1 MDRHYRF
8 INQSASISSICVS
21 EVLSLSNKRVSGLHK
36 TAITLVATLMGTT
49 AVLGTAE
56 AIDFNWIAGTGDW
69 ENASNWSNS
78 FGSMVPDEDA
88 SAYVDNGGTAQVQTT
103 DSVAGYV
110 YIGNVNSGALDIFG
124 GGQLESFYGNE
135 IGRNAGSGGAVTVDG
150 IGSSWQLA
158 GPSASLDVG
167 ASGEGSL
174 TITNGGEVLNAD
186 SYLSTS
192 IGDNAGS
199 SGTVTVNG
207 TGSKLTNINA
217 SINVG
222 NSGNGT
228 LNILNGG
235 SVSNTFGSVGRQA
248 GGIGTVTVNG
258 TGSSWNNTSAIL
270 YLGES
275 GSGTINIINE
285 GMVNVDSG
293 TRTVLLGRFKGG
305 SGILNIGNGGAA
317 GILNAAAVNGGA
329 GIATLNF
336 NHNES
341 NYFFTNDS
349 TSGGDTIRITG
360 TTDVNFVGSGTTYI
374 SGNNT
379 YTGSTNISSG
389 KLVVYNGGKLGNNSA
404 VTVGTGA
411 MLEALSD
418 LTIGSLAGNGTVDVD
433 TGSGGFTLTV
443 GGDNTSTVFSGTII
457 DFSYLTKTGTGK
469 LTLSGN
475 NTYSGATII
484 NDGLLVVNG
493 SIANSGT
500 TVNAGGALGG
510 SGTLGSITINGGSL
524 APGNSIGTMNVSGS
538 VDFSGGGVYEV
549 EVDAAGNADL
559 INATAMATLTN
570 GTVLVR
576 PESGNYN
583 LSTDYTIL
591 TAAGGLGGTTFDSVS
606 SNFAFLT
613 PALTYDTNNVFL
625 NLSRNSSDYASVA
638 NTPNQTVIGTTID
651 TLVSNGS
658 SGVSNIINNLNTLT
672 SEGARQAF
680 DSLSGVQHTH
690 SNLIALQSMNQF
702 QGVLLSRL
710 HNAPP
715 ALTSNGQIQL
725 AYNNTGV
732 MTDAGTTLFGDSK
745 QNHGWWLRGT
755 GNYADIDDTSNAS
768 GAHYTSAGTA
778 AGRDIYV
785 EETITIG
792 LALGYNRTDASVF
805 QGSLDVDSYQAAVYG
820 RWLLNDNYYASGIAG
835 LGYHDIES
843 KRRISV
849 GTSTMTAQADYQA
862 WASNLAIEA
871 GRMINITD
879 NTRLTPLTGLEYA
892 YVSRNS
898 FDEKNADAA
907 NLNVSREEQQS
918 LRSVMGARIS
928 HHLTTQYGYYL
939 EPMAELIWLHEFMD
953 KESQM
958 RADFA
963 GTSLAHFQVD
973 GPALDRNRARL
984 GLGLNMQ
991 MNELTS
997 IQLGYQGE
1005 WASSDQRHDL
1015 SATLR
1020 MQW

>member
-1 MDRHYRF
+1 MNRHFRF
-8 INQSASISSICVS
+8 IRKTASSILMSSS
-21 EVLSLSNKRVSGLHK
+21 EVLSLHYLHK
-36 TAITLVATLMGTT
+36 IAITLVATLLGTT

-69 ENASNWSNS
+69 ENDSNWSNG

-88 SAYVDNGGTAQVQTT
+88 FAFVDNGGTAQVQTT

-110 YIGNVNSGALDIFG
+110 YIGNVNSGALNIFG

-135 IGRNAGSGGAVTVDG
+135 IGRNAGSSGAVTVDG

-158 GPSASLDVG
+158 SPSASLDVG

-186 SYLSTS
+186 SFLSTS

-199 SGTVTVNG
+199 SGTVIVDG

-217 SINVG
+217 GIHVG

-235 SVSNTFGSVGRQA
+235 SVTNTFGSVGRLSGA
-248 GGIGTVTVNG
+248 TGTVTVDG
-258 TGSSWNNTSAIL
+258 AGSSWNNSNA
-270 YLGES
+270 LGLGDWGNGTLNIINDGLVTVASGATTLELGRFG
-275 GSGTINIINE
+275 GSGT
-285 GMVNVDSG
+285 
-293 TRTVLLGRFKGG
+293 
-305 SGILNIGNGGAA
+305 LNIGNGGAA
-317 GILNAAAVNGGA
+317 GILNAAAVNGGP
-329 GIATLNF
+329 GMATLNF

-389 KLVVYNGGKLGNNSA
+389 KLVVYNGGTLGNNSA

-411 MLEALSD
+411 MLEALSN

-457 DFSYLTKTGTGK
+457 DFSYLTKTGTGT

-475 NTYSGATII
+475 NPYYGATII

-549 EVDAAGNADL
+549 EVDAAGNSDL

-570 GTVLVR
+570 GTVLVL
-576 PESGNYN
+576 PEAGNYS

-591 TAAGGLGGTTFDSVS
+591 SAAGGLGGTTFDSIS
-606 SNFAFLT
+606 SNLAFLT
-613 PALTYDTNNVFL
+613 PTLTYDANNVFL
-625 NLSRNSSDYASVA
+625 NLERNASDYASVA
-638 NTPNQTVIGTTID
+638 ETANQISVSTTLDRLFLGNDSAGIND
-651 TLVSNGS
+651 
-658 SGVSNIINNLNTLT
+658 IFNNLNIL
-672 SEGARQAF
+672 SAQGAQQAYN
-680 DSLSGVQHTH
+680 SLSGVQHTH
-690 SNLIALQSMNQF
+690 SNLIALQSLNQF
-702 QGVLLSRL
+702 QGLLLNRL
-710 HNAPP
+710 QSGSPLAD
-715 ALTSNGQIQL
+715 NGQIQL
-725 AYNNTGV
+725 AYNDTGT
-732 MTDAGTTLFGDSK
+732 MTDAGTSLIGEKPANTR
-745 QNHGWWLRGT
+745 GWWLRGT
-755 GNYADIDDTSNAS
+755 GSYADIDGTSNAS
-768 GAHYTSAGTA
+768 GAHYKSAGTA
-778 AGRDIYV
+778 AGRDIFMDDV
-785 EETITIG
+785 LTVG
-792 LALGYNRTDASVF
+792 LALGYNRTDASVS
-805 QGSLDVDSYQAAVYG
+805 QGSLDVDSYQVALYG
-820 RWLLNDNYYASGIAG
+820 KRLFTDNYYVSGMAG
-835 LGYHDIES
+835 VGYHDFES
-843 KRRISV
+843 KRGITV
-849 GTSTMTAQADYQA
+849 GLLNTTARADYHA
-862 WASNLAIEA
+862 WTSNLAVEI
-871 GRMINITD
+871 GRLIAVNA
-879 NTRLTPLTGLEYA
+879 NTSVTPLAGMEYA
-892 YVSRNS
+892 HVNRAD
-898 FDEKNADAA
+898 FVEKEAEAA
-907 NLNVSREEQQS
+907 NLNVSRSQQDS
-918 LRSVMGARIS
+918 LRSAIGARIA
-928 HHLTTQYGYYL
+928 HQWKTQKGYRIQ
-939 EPMAELIWLHEFMD
+939 PTAELAWVHELMD
-953 KESQM
+953 NEAQM
-958 RADFA
+958 RAGFA
-963 GTSLAHFQVD
+963 ATSLANFQVD
-973 GPALDRNRARL
+973 GPELDRDRARL
-984 GLGLNMQ
+984 ALGLDMQ
-991 MNELTS
+991 MTELTS

-1005 WASSDQRHDL
+1005 WASSVQRHDL
-1015 SATLR
+1015 SATLKMR
-1020 MQW
+1020 W

>member
-1 MDRHYRF
+1 MNRYFRF
-8 INQSASISSICVS
+8 IRKTTSSILMSLS
-21 EVLSLSNKRVSGLHK
+21 EVLSHHYLHK
-36 TAITLVATLMGTT
+36 TAITLVATLVGTT

-56 AIDFNWIAGTGDW
+56 AIDFNWNAGTGDW
-69 ENASNWSNS
+69 ENGSNWSNG

-88 SAYVDNGGTAQVQTT
+88 FAFVDNGGTAQVQTT

-135 IGRNAGSGGAVTVDG
+135 IGRNAGSSGAVTVDG
-150 IGSSWQLA
+150 IGSSWQLT

-186 SYLSTS
+186 SFLSTS

-199 SGTVTVNG
+199 SGTVTVDG

-217 SINVG
+217 GINVG

-235 SVSNTFGSVGRQA
+235 SVSNTFGSVGRLSGA
-248 GGIGTVTVNG
+248 TGTVTVDG
-258 TGSSWNNTSAIL
+258 AGSSWNNSNA
-270 YLGES
+270 LGLGDWGNGTLNIINDGLVTVASGAATVELGRFG
-275 GSGTINIINE
+275 GSGT
-285 GMVNVDSG
+285 
-293 TRTVLLGRFKGG
+293 
-305 SGILNIGNGGAA
+305 LNMGNGGAA
-317 GILNAAAVNGGA
+317 GILNAAAVNGGP
-329 GIATLNF
+329 GTATLNF

-389 KLVVYNGGKLGNNSA
+389 KLVVYNGGTLGNNSA

-457 DFSYLTKTGTGK
+457 DFSYLTKTGTGT
-469 LTLSGN
+469 LTMTGN
-475 NTYSGATII
+475 NPYYGATII
-484 NDGLLVVNG
+484 NDGLLIVNG

-549 EVDAAGNADL
+549 EVDAAGNSDL

-570 GTVLVR
+570 GTVLVL
-576 PESGNYN
+576 PEAGNYS

-591 TAAGGLGGTTFDSVS
+591 SAAGGLGGTTFDSIS
-606 SNFAFLT
+606 SNLAFLT
-613 PALTYDTNNVFL
+613 PTLTYDASNVLL
-625 NLSRNSSDYASVA
+625 NLRRNSFDYASVA
-638 NTPNQTVIGTTID
+638 NTPNQTAVSSTLD
-651 TLVSNGS
+651 TLALDNIS
-658 SGVSNIINNLNTLT
+658 SLDNLFNNLNIL
-672 SEGARQAF
+672 SDQGAQQAY

-690 SNLIALQSMNQF
+690 SNLIALQSLNQF
-702 QGVLLSRL
+702 QGLLLGRL
-710 HNAPP
+710 HSSSSTLAD
-715 ALTSNGQIQL
+715 NGKIQL
-725 AYNNTGV
+725 VYNDTGT
-732 MTDAGTTLFGDSK
+732 MTDAGMSLIGEK
-745 QNHGWWLRGT
+745 PANNRGWWLRGT
-755 GNYADIDDTSNAS
+755 GSYADIDGTSNAS
-768 GAHYTSAGTA
+768 GAYYKSAGTA
-778 AGRDIYV
+778 AGRDIFV
-785 EETITIG
+785 DDLLTVG
-792 LALGYNRTDASVF
+792 LALGYNRTDASVS
-805 QGSLDVDSYQAAVYG
+805 QGTLDVDSYQVALYG
-820 RWLLNDNYYASGIAG
+820 KRLFTDNYYVSGIAG
-835 LGYHDIES
+835 VGYHDFES
-843 KRRISV
+843 KRGITV
-849 GTSTMTAQADYQA
+849 GLSNSTARADYHA
-862 WASNLAIEA
+862 WTSNLAVEIGRLIEVSE
-871 GRMINITD
+871 
-879 NTRLTPLTGLEYA
+879 NTNLTPLAGLEYA
-892 YVSRNS
+892 HTNRTDFVEKDA
-898 FDEKNADAA
+898 DEG
-907 NLNVSREEQQS
+907 NLNVRRDRQDS
-918 LRSVMGARIS
+918 LKSVLGTRIT
-928 HHLTTQYGYYL
+928 HRWKTKRGYRIQPTA
-939 EPMAELIWLHEFMD
+939 EMAWVHELMD
-953 KESQM
+953 NEAQM
-958 RADFA
+958 RAGFA
-963 GTSLAHFQVD
+963 ATSLANFQVD
-973 GPALDRNRARL
+973 GPELNRDRARL
-984 GLGLNMQ
+984 ALGLDMQ
-991 MNELTS
+991 MTELTS

-1015 SATLR
+1015 SATLK
-1020 MQW
+1020 MLW

>member
-1 MDRHYRF
+1 MNRYFRF
-8 INQSASISSICVS
+8 IRKTTSSILMSLS
-21 EVLSLSNKRVSGLHK
+21 EVLSHHYLHK
-36 TAITLVATLMGTT
+36 TAITLVATLVGTT

-56 AIDFNWIAGTGDW
+56 AIDFNWNAGTGDW
-69 ENASNWSNS
+69 ENGSNWSNG

-88 SAYVDNGGTAQVQTT
+88 FAFVDNGGTAQVQTT

-135 IGRNAGSGGAVTVDG
+135 IGRNAGSSGAVTVDG
-150 IGSSWQLA
+150 IGSSWQLT

-186 SYLSTS
+186 SFLSTS

-199 SGTVTVNG
+199 SGTVTVDG

-217 SINVG
+217 GINVG

-235 SVSNTFGSVGRQA
+235 SVSNTFGSVGRLSGA
-248 GGIGTVTVNG
+248 TGTVTVDG
-258 TGSSWNNTSAIL
+258 AGSSWNNSNA
-270 YLGES
+270 LGLGDWGNGTLNIINDGLVTVASGAATVELGRFG
-275 GSGTINIINE
+275 GSGT
-285 GMVNVDSG
+285 
-293 TRTVLLGRFKGG
+293 
-305 SGILNIGNGGAA
+305 LNMGNGGAA
-317 GILNAAAVNGGA
+317 GILNAAAVNGGP
-329 GIATLNF
+329 GTATLNF

-341 NYFFTNDS
+341 NYFFTDDS

-389 KLVVYNGGKLGNNSA
+389 KLVVYNGGTLGNNSA

-457 DFSYLTKTGTGK
+457 DFSYLTKTGTGT
-469 LTLSGN
+469 LTMTGN
-475 NTYSGATII
+475 NPYYGATII
-484 NDGLLVVNG
+484 NDGLLIVNG

-549 EVDAAGNADL
+549 EVDAAGNSDL

-570 GTVLVR
+570 GTVLVL
-576 PESGNYN
+576 PESGNYS

-591 TAAGGLGGTTFDSVS
+591 SAAGGLGGTTFDSIS
-606 SNFAFLT
+606 SNLAFLT
-613 PALTYDTNNVFL
+613 PTLTYDASNVLL
-625 NLSRNSSDYASVA
+625 NLRRNSFDYASVA
-638 NTPNQTVIGTTID
+638 NTPNQTAVSSTLD
-651 TLVSNGS
+651 TLALDNIS
-658 SGVSNIINNLNTLT
+658 SLDNLFNNLNIL
-672 SEGARQAF
+672 SDQGAQQAY

-690 SNLIALQSMNQF
+690 SNLIALQSLNQF
-702 QGVLLSRL
+702 QGLLLGRL
-710 HNAPP
+710 HSSSSTLAD
-715 ALTSNGQIQL
+715 NGKIQL
-725 AYNNTGV
+725 VYNDTGT
-732 MTDAGTTLFGDSK
+732 MTDAGMSLIGEK
-745 QNHGWWLRGT
+745 PANNRGWWLRGT
-755 GNYADIDDTSNAS
+755 GSYADIDGTSNAS
-768 GAHYTSAGTA
+768 GAYYKSAGTA
-778 AGRDIYV
+778 AGRDIFV
-785 EETITIG
+785 DDLLTVG
-792 LALGYNRTDASVF
+792 LALGYNRTDASVS
-805 QGSLDVDSYQAAVYG
+805 QGTLDVDSYQVALYG
-820 RWLLNDNYYASGIAG
+820 KRLFTDNYYVSGIAG
-835 LGYHDIES
+835 VGYHDFES
-843 KRRISV
+843 KRGITV
-849 GTSTMTAQADYQA
+849 GLSNSTARADYHA
-862 WASNLAIEA
+862 WTSNLAVEIGRLIEVSE
-871 GRMINITD
+871 
-879 NTRLTPLTGLEYA
+879 NTNLTPLAGLEYA
-892 YVSRNS
+892 HTNRTDFVEKDA
-898 FDEKNADAA
+898 DEG
-907 NLNVSREEQQS
+907 NLNVRRDRQDS
-918 LRSVMGARIS
+918 LKSVLGTRIT
-928 HHLTTQYGYYL
+928 HRWKTKRGYRIQPTA
-939 EPMAELIWLHEFMD
+939 EMAWVHELMD
-953 KESQM
+953 NEAQM
-958 RADFA
+958 RAGFA
-963 GTSLAHFQVD
+963 ATSLANFQVD
-973 GPALDRNRARL
+973 GPELNRDRARL
-984 GLGLNMQ
+984 ALGLDMQ
-991 MNELTS
+991 MTELTS

-1015 SATLR
+1015 SATLK
-1020 MQW
+1020 MLW

>member
-8 INQSASISSICVS
+8 ISQSAFINSIPIS
-21 EVLSLSNKRVSGLHK
+21 EILPLSNKGLSGSHK
-36 TAITLVATLMGTT
+36 TAITLLATLIIAMP
-49 AVLGTAE
+49 AVSADL
-56 AIDFNWIAGTGDW
+56 NWVAGTGDW
-69 ENASNWSNS
+69 ENDSNWSNG
-78 FGSMVPDEDA
+78 FGSIAPDVGD
-88 SAYVDNGGTAQVQTT
+88 SVFVDNGGTAQVQTT
-103 DSVAGYV
+103 DSVAESV
-110 YIGNVNSGALDIFG
+110 VIGKVNNGALTISSG
-124 GGQLESFYGNE
+124 GELESYVTNI
-135 IGRNAGSGGAVTVDG
+135 IGGNAGSSGAVTVDG
-150 IGSSWQLA
+150 IGSLWQLA
-158 GPSASLDVG
+158 DGSAKLKVG
-167 ASGEGSL
+167 SSGEGTL

-186 SYLSTS
+186 SVLGVTV
-192 IGDNAGS
+192 GENAGS
-199 SGTVTVNG
+199 NGTVTVDG
-207 TGSKLTNINA
+207 AGSNFTNIQ
-217 SINVG
+217 SSVTVG

-235 SVSNTFGSVGRQA
+235 TVSNTFGSIGRST
-248 GGIGTVTVNG
+248 GGEGTVTVDG
-258 TGSSWNNTSAIL
+258 AGSSWNNTTQIL

-275 GSGTINIINE
+275 GSGTLNIIND
-285 GMVNVDSG
+285 GVVNVDSG
-293 TRTVLLGRFKGG
+293 SRTVLLGRYG
-305 SGILNIGNGGAA
+305 SGSGTLNIGNGGAA
-317 GILNAAAVNGGA
+317 GILNATAVNGGP
-329 GIATLNF
+329 GSATLNF

-360 TTDVNFVGSGTTYI
+360 STNVNSIGSGTTYI

-379 YTGSTNISSG
+379 YTGSTNISNG
-389 KLVVYNGGKLGNNSA
+389 KLVVYDGGTLGNNSA

-411 MLEALSD
+411 TLEALSD
-418 LTIGSLAGNGTVDVD
+418 LTIGSLAGGGTVNLN
-433 TGSGGFTLTV
+433 TGFDDYLLTV
-443 GGDNTSTVFSGTII
+443 GGDNTSTVFSGSII
-457 DFSYLTKTGTGK
+457 NFSFLTKTGTGT

-493 SIANSGT
+493 SIASSGI
-500 TVNAGGALGG
+500 TVNSGGALGG
-510 SGTLGSITINGGSL
+510 SGTFGSITLNGGSL
-524 APGNSIGTMNVSGS
+524 TPGNSIGTMNVSGN
-538 VDFSGGGVYEV
+538 VNFSGGGVYEV

-559 INATAMATLTN
+559 IDATGTATLTN

-576 PESGNYN
+576 PESGKYN

-638 NTPNQTVIGTTID
+638 NTPNQTAVGTTID

-658 SGVSNIINNLNTLT
+658 SAVSNIINNLNTLT
-672 SEGARQAF
+672 SQGARQAF

-710 HNAPP
+710 HNATP

-725 AYNNTGV
+725 AYNDTGV
-732 MTDAGTTLFGDSK
+732 MTDAGTTLFGDPK

-907 NLNVSREEQQS
+907 NLNVSREQQQS

-928 HHLTTQYGYYL
+928 HHLTTQHGYYL
-939 EPMAELIWLHEFMD
+939 EPMAELMWLHEFMD

-1005 WASSDQRHDL
+1005 WANSDQRHDL

>member
-1 MDRHYRF
+1 MNRHFRF
-8 INQSASISSICVS
+8 IRKTASSILMSLS
-21 EVLSLSNKRVSGLHK
+21 EVLSLHYLHK
-36 TAITLVATLMGTT
+36 TAITLVATLVGTT

-69 ENASNWSNS
+69 ENDSNWSNG

-88 SAYVDNGGTAQVQTT
+88 FAFVDNGGTAQVQTT
-103 DSVAGYV
+103 GSVAGYV

-135 IGRNAGSGGAVTVDG
+135 IGRNAGSSGAVTVDG
-150 IGSSWQLA
+150 IGSSWQLT

-186 SYLSTS
+186 SFLSTS

-199 SGTVTVNG
+199 SGTVTVDG

-217 SINVG
+217 GINVG

-235 SVSNTFGSVGRQA
+235 SVSNTFGSVGRLSGA
-248 GGIGTVTVNG
+248 TGTVTVDG
-258 TGSSWNNTSAIL
+258 AGSSWNNSNA
-270 YLGES
+270 LGLGDWGNGTLNIINDGLVTVASGAATVELGRFG
-275 GSGTINIINE
+275 GSGT
-285 GMVNVDSG
+285 
-293 TRTVLLGRFKGG
+293 
-305 SGILNIGNGGAA
+305 LNIGNGGAA
-317 GILNAAAVNGGA
+317 GILNAAAVNGGP
-329 GIATLNF
+329 GTATLNF

-389 KLVVYNGGKLGNNSA
+389 KLVVYNGGTLGNNSA

-457 DFSYLTKTGTGK
+457 DFSYLTKTGTGT
-469 LTLSGN
+469 LTMTGN
-475 NTYSGATII
+475 NPYYGATII
-484 NDGLLVVNG
+484 NDGLLIVNG

-549 EVDAAGNADL
+549 EVDAAGNSDL

-570 GTVLVR
+570 GTVLVL
-576 PESGNYN
+576 PEAGNYS

-591 TAAGGLGGTTFDSVS
+591 SAAGGLGGTTFDSIS
-606 SNFAFLT
+606 SNLAFLT
-613 PALTYDTNNVFL
+613 PTLTYDANNVFL
-625 NLSRNSSDYASVA
+625 NLERNASDYASVA
-638 NTPNQTVIGTTID
+638 ETANQITVSTTLDRLFLGNDSAGIND
-651 TLVSNGS
+651 
-658 SGVSNIINNLNTLT
+658 IFNNLNIL
-672 SEGARQAF
+672 SDQGAQQAY

-690 SNLIALQSMNQF
+690 SNLIALQSLNQF
-702 QGVLLSRL
+702 QGLLLNRL
-710 HNAPP
+710 QSGSPLAE
-715 ALTSNGQIQL
+715 NGQIQV
-725 AYNNTGV
+725 AYNDTGT
-732 MTDAGTTLFGDSK
+732 MTDAGMSLIGEK
-745 QNHGWWLRGT
+745 PANNRGWWLRGT
-755 GNYADIDDTSNAS
+755 GSYADIDGTSNAS
-768 GAHYTSAGTA
+768 GAYYKSAGTA
-778 AGRDIYV
+778 AGRDIFV
-785 EETITIG
+785 DDLLTVG
-792 LALGYNRTDASVF
+792 LALGYNRTDASVS
-805 QGSLDVDSYQAAVYG
+805 QGTLDVDSYQFALYG
-820 RWLLNDNYYASGIAG
+820 KRLFTDNYYVSGIAG
-835 LGYHDIES
+835 VGYHDFES
-843 KRRISV
+843 KRGITV
-849 GTSTMTAQADYQA
+849 GLSNSTARADYLA
-862 WASNLAIEA
+862 WTSNLAVEIGRLIEVSE
-871 GRMINITD
+871 
-879 NTRLTPLTGLEYA
+879 NTNLMPLAGLEYA
-892 YVSRNS
+892 HTNRTDFVEKDA
-898 FDEKNADAA
+898 DEG
-907 NLNVSREEQQS
+907 NLNVRRDRQDS
-918 LRSVMGARIS
+918 LKSVLGTRIT
-928 HHLTTQYGYYL
+928 HRWKTKRGYRIQPTA
-939 EPMAELIWLHEFMD
+939 EMAWVHELMD
-953 KESQM
+953 NEAQM
-958 RADFA
+958 RAGFA
-963 GTSLAHFQVD
+963 AASLANFQVD
-973 GPALDRNRARL
+973 GPELNRDRARL
-984 GLGLNMQ
+984 ALGLDMQ
-991 MNELTS
+991 MTELTS

-1015 SATLR
+1015 SATLK
-1020 MQW
+1020 MLW

>member
-1 MDRHYRF
+1 M
-8 INQSASISSICVS
+8 SLS
-21 EVLSLSNKRVSGLHK
+21 EVLSHHYLHK
-36 TAITLVATLMGTT
+36 TAITLVATLVGTT

-56 AIDFNWIAGTGDW
+56 AIDFNWNAGTGDW
-69 ENASNWSNS
+69 ENGSNWSNG

-88 SAYVDNGGTAQVQTT
+88 FAFVDNGGTAQVQTT

-135 IGRNAGSGGAVTVDG
+135 IGRNAGSSGAVTVDG
-150 IGSSWQLA
+150 IGSSWQLT

-186 SYLSTS
+186 SFLSTS

-199 SGTVTVNG
+199 SGTVTVDG

-217 SINVG
+217 GINVG

-235 SVSNTFGSVGRQA
+235 SVSNTFGSVGRLSGA
-248 GGIGTVTVNG
+248 TGTVTVDG
-258 TGSSWNNTSAIL
+258 AGSSWNNSNA
-270 YLGES
+270 LGLGDWGNGTLNIINDGLVTVASGAATVELGRFG
-275 GSGTINIINE
+275 GSGT
-285 GMVNVDSG
+285 
-293 TRTVLLGRFKGG
+293 
-305 SGILNIGNGGAA
+305 LNMGNGGAA
-317 GILNAAAVNGGA
+317 GILNAAAVNGGP
-329 GIATLNF
+329 GTATLNF

-389 KLVVYNGGKLGNNSA
+389 KLVVYNGGTLGNNSA

-457 DFSYLTKTGTGK
+457 DFSYLTKTGTGT
-469 LTLSGN
+469 LTMTGN
-475 NTYSGATII
+475 NPYYGATII
-484 NDGLLVVNG
+484 NDGLLIVNG

-549 EVDAAGNADL
+549 EVDAAGNSDL

-570 GTVLVR
+570 GTVLVL
-576 PESGNYN
+576 PESGNYS

-591 TAAGGLGGTTFDSVS
+591 SAAGGLGGTTFDSIS
-606 SNFAFLT
+606 SNLAFLT
-613 PALTYDTNNVFL
+613 PTLTYDASNVLL
-625 NLSRNSSDYASVA
+625 NLRRNSFDYASVA
-638 NTPNQTVIGTTID
+638 NTPNQTAVSSTLD
-651 TLVSNGS
+651 TLALDNIS
-658 SGVSNIINNLNTLT
+658 SLDNLFNNLNIL
-672 SEGARQAF
+672 SDQGAQQAY

-690 SNLIALQSMNQF
+690 SNLIALQSLNQF
-702 QGVLLSRL
+702 QGLLLGRL
-710 HNAPP
+710 HSSSSTLAD
-715 ALTSNGQIQL
+715 NGKIQL
-725 AYNNTGV
+725 VYNDTGT
-732 MTDAGTTLFGDSK
+732 MTDAGMSLIGEK
-745 QNHGWWLRGT
+745 PANNRGWWLRGT
-755 GNYADIDDTSNAS
+755 GSYADIDGTSNAS
-768 GAHYTSAGTA
+768 GAYYKSAGTA
-778 AGRDIYV
+778 AGRDIFV
-785 EETITIG
+785 DDLLTVG
-792 LALGYNRTDASVF
+792 LALGYNRTDASVS
-805 QGSLDVDSYQAAVYG
+805 QGTLDVDSYQVALYG
-820 RWLLNDNYYASGIAG
+820 KRLFTDNYYVSGIAG
-835 LGYHDIES
+835 VGYHDFES
-843 KRRISV
+843 KRGITV
-849 GTSTMTAQADYQA
+849 GLSNSTARADYHA
-862 WASNLAIEA
+862 WTSNLAVEIGRLIEVSE
-871 GRMINITD
+871 
-879 NTRLTPLTGLEYA
+879 NTNLTPLAGLEYA
-892 YVSRNS
+892 HTNRTDFVEKDA
-898 FDEKNADAA
+898 DEG
-907 NLNVSREEQQS
+907 NLNVRRDRQDS
-918 LRSVMGARIS
+918 LKSVLGTRIT
-928 HHLTTQYGYYL
+928 HRWKTKRGYRIQPTA
-939 EPMAELIWLHEFMD
+939 EMAWVHELMD
-953 KESQM
+953 NEAQM
-958 RADFA
+958 RAGFA
-963 GTSLAHFQVD
+963 ATSLANFQVD
-973 GPALDRNRARL
+973 GPELNRDRARL
-984 GLGLNMQ
+984 ALGLDMQ
-991 MNELTS
+991 MTELTS

-1015 SATLR
+1015 SATLK
-1020 MQW
+1020 MLW

>member
-1 MDRHYRF
+1 MNRYFRF
-8 INQSASISSICVS
+8 IRKTTSSILMSLS
-21 EVLSLSNKRVSGLHK
+21 EVLSHHYLHK
-36 TAITLVATLMGTT
+36 TAITLVATLVGTT

-56 AIDFNWIAGTGDW
+56 AIDFNWNAGTGDW
-69 ENASNWSNS
+69 ENGSNWSNG

-88 SAYVDNGGTAQVQTT
+88 FAFVDNGGTAQVQTT

-135 IGRNAGSGGAVTVDG
+135 IGRNAGSSGAVTVDG
-150 IGSSWQLA
+150 IGSSWQLT

-186 SYLSTS
+186 SFLSTS

-199 SGTVTVNG
+199 SGTVTVDG

-217 SINVG
+217 GINVG

-235 SVSNTFGSVGRQA
+235 SVSNTFGSVGRLSGA
-248 GGIGTVTVNG
+248 TGTVTVDG
-258 TGSSWNNTSAIL
+258 AGSSWNNSNA
-270 YLGES
+270 LGLGDWGNGTLNIINDGLVTVASGAATVELGRFG
-275 GSGTINIINE
+275 GSGT
-285 GMVNVDSG
+285 
-293 TRTVLLGRFKGG
+293 
-305 SGILNIGNGGAA
+305 LNMGNGGAA
-317 GILNAAAVNGGA
+317 GILNAAAVNGGP
-329 GIATLNF
+329 GTATLNF

-389 KLVVYNGGKLGNNSA
+389 KLVVYNGGTLGNNSA

-457 DFSYLTKTGTGK
+457 DFSYLTKTGTGT
-469 LTLSGN
+469 LTMTGN
-475 NTYSGATII
+475 NPYYGATII
-484 NDGLLVVNG
+484 NDGLLIVNG

-549 EVDAAGNADL
+549 EVDAAGNSDL

-570 GTVLVR
+570 GTVLVL
-576 PESGNYN
+576 PESGNYS

-591 TAAGGLGGTTFDSVS
+591 SAAGGLGGTTFDSIS
-606 SNFAFLT
+606 SNLAFLT
-613 PALTYDTNNVFL
+613 PTLTYDASNVLL
-625 NLSRNSSDYASVA
+625 NLRRNSFDYASVA
-638 NTPNQTVIGTTID
+638 NTPNQTAVSSTLD
-651 TLVSNGS
+651 TLALDNIS
-658 SGVSNIINNLNTLT
+658 SLDNLFNNLNIL
-672 SEGARQAF
+672 SDQGAQQAY

-690 SNLIALQSMNQF
+690 SNLIALQSLNQF
-702 QGVLLSRL
+702 QGLLLGRL
-710 HNAPP
+710 HSSSSTLAD
-715 ALTSNGQIQL
+715 NGKIQL
-725 AYNNTGV
+725 VYNDTGT
-732 MTDAGTTLFGDSK
+732 MTDAGMSLIGEK
-745 QNHGWWLRGT
+745 PANNRGWWLRGT
-755 GNYADIDDTSNAS
+755 GSYADIDGTSNAS
-768 GAHYTSAGTA
+768 GAYYKSAGTA
-778 AGRDIYV
+778 AGRDIFV
-785 EETITIG
+785 DDLLTVG
-792 LALGYNRTDASVF
+792 LALGYNRTDASVS
-805 QGSLDVDSYQAAVYG
+805 QGTLDVDSYQVALYG
-820 RWLLNDNYYASGIAG
+820 KRLFTDNYYVSGIAG
-835 LGYHDIES
+835 VGYHDFES
-843 KRRISV
+843 KRGITV
-849 GTSTMTAQADYQA
+849 GLSNSTARADYHA
-862 WASNLAIEA
+862 WTSNLAVEIGRLIEVSE
-871 GRMINITD
+871 
-879 NTRLTPLTGLEYA
+879 NTNLTPLAGLEYA
-892 YVSRNS
+892 HTNRTDFVEKDA
-898 FDEKNADAA
+898 DEG
-907 NLNVSREEQQS
+907 NLNVRRDRQDS
-918 LRSVMGARIS
+918 LKSVLGTRIT
-928 HHLTTQYGYYL
+928 HRWKTKRGYRIQPTA
-939 EPMAELIWLHEFMD
+939 EMAWVHELMD
-953 KESQM
+953 NEAQM
-958 RADFA
+958 RAGFA
-963 GTSLAHFQVD
+963 ATSLANFQVD
-973 GPALDRNRARL
+973 GPELNRDRARL
-984 GLGLNMQ
+984 ALGLDMQ
-991 MNELTS
+991 MTELTS

-1015 SATLR
+1015 SATLK
-1020 MQW
+1020 MLW